1 MLPQTDSWMVE
12 VGVGPGGHS
21 FGLGPGCMLVHTH
34 IHHSGIS
41 DTDTFVL
48 GSVCLNIERLLLI
61 VSMTKNQMLFG
72 FQWNY
77 V

>member
-1 MLPQTDSWMVE
+1 MVV
-12 VGVGPGGHS
+12 VGTGVHS
-21 FGLGPGCMLVHTH
+21 VGLGPERMLVHTH

-41 DTDTFVL
+41 DTDTCEL
-48 GSVCLNIERLLLI
+48 GFVCLNIERLLSI
-61 VSMTKNQMLFG
+61 VSMTKNPMLFG